1 MENSG
6 GFCKMKT
13 SVENRSQDKREPAV
27 KQRGGNQK
35 GVIMKN
41 YAVDAEKLENFTQRL
56 FRTAGLSDADASAV
70 AELLVH
76 ADLRNVRSHGVLRV
90 APYLDK
96 IEHGGASL
104 RSTYPVVHETPV
116 SAVID
121 AEGGLGAVAGTKAVK
136 IAREKAQKA
145 GMALVAVRNG
155 NHFGMAGH
163 WAMKLA
169 GDDCIGFACSTT
181 DLTMGAPGSR
191 EPFLGNN
198 PFAFAVKAGDK
209 YPEFCVDMATS
220 TVAMGKCKD
229 LAKRG
234 KAIPSGW
241 MLDKDG
247 NDTTDL
253 SKCYMMTT
261 MAGHK
266 GFGIALVVE
275 LFSTFLAGGVL
286 SPDINNQDLPDVPE
300 LSSQA
305 FGCIRISAFRDLTEF
320 QKSAEEYIDRLHKLP
335 MREGMPAAKY
345 PGEIEYGNKQIN
357 RREGVVLPETLVRD
371 LIEIGAKRGVDG
383 SFLKQRE
390 TDRQ

>member
-1 MENSG
+1 
-6 GFCKMKT
+6 
-13 SVENRSQDKREPAV
+13 
-27 KQRGGNQK
+27 
-35 GVIMKN
+35 MKN
-41 YAVDAEKLENFTQRL
+41 YAVDAGKLEQFTQKL
-56 FRTAGLSDADASAV
+56 FETTGLSEKDAGSI

-90 APYLDK
+90 APYLEK
-96 IEHGGASL
+96 IEKGGASL
-104 RSTYPVVHETPV
+104 KSSYPIVKETPV

-121 AEGGLGAVAGTKAVK
+121 AQGGLGALAGEKAVA
-136 IAREKAQKA
+136 IAREKAEKT
-145 GMALVAVRNG
+145 GMSMVVVKNG

-169 GDDCIGFACSTT
+169 GDDMIGFACSTT
-181 DLTMGAPGSR
+181 DLTMGAVGSK
-191 EPFLGNN
+191 EPFMGNN
-198 PFAFAVKAGDK
+198 PFAFAVKAGEK

-247 NDTTDL
+247 NDTTKVED
-253 SKCYMMTT
+253 CYMMTT

-275 LFSTFLAGGVL
+275 LFATLLSGGVL

-305 FGCIRISAFRDLTEF
+305 FGCIRIDAFRNVEEF
-320 QKSAEEYIDRLHKLP
+320 QEDAQEYIDRLHALP
-335 MREGMPAAKY
+335 MREGMGAAKY
-345 PGEIEYGNKQIN
+345 PGEIEYGNKLIN
-357 RREGVVLPETLVRD
+357 KKEGVVLPETLVDD
-371 LIEIGAKRGVDG
+371 LTSMAAARGIDA
-383 SFLKQRE
+383 SFLKEKE